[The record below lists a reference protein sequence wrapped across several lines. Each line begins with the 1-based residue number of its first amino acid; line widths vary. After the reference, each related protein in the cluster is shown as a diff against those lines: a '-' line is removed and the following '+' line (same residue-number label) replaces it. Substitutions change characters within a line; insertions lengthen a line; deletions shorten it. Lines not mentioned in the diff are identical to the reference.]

1 MSISYAPIPS
11 GPVPWE
17 GNDFEYVSD
26 EDTTDVDV
34 DVDESECEYDS
45 EDTHSDTGSVKF
57 TTTLKCKPCST
68 FFSKYYT
75 SILQEEEYFSE

>member
-26 EDTTDVDV
+26 EEEKDTT

-45 EDTHSDTGSVKF
+45 ESDTGSVVIPTKCRPCNTTF
-57 TTTLKCKPCST
+57 ISRYYTTL
-68 FFSKYYT
+68 
-75 SILQEEEYFSE
+75 LQEEEYFPE

>member
-11 GPVPWE
+11 GPVSWE

-26 EDTTDVDV
+26 EETDEE
-34 DVDESECEYDS
+34 ESECEYDS

-57 TTTLKCKPCST
+57 ATTLKCRPCST
-68 FFSKYYT
+68 FLSKYYT